1 MAEECMRT
9 RAEPKESYNFVV
21 TGNSSSIITSFDPP
35 LYLLK
40 DRTYELALTNLET
53 YYSFPNIDKE
63 NNTFKYSSDQGHTWH
78 TVEIPTG
85 CYEIYAINAE
95 IIRQVATKAI
105 TVKPNKNTL
114 QSILIIA
121 SNYVVDFG
129 VNNSLASVLGFNKQ
143 KYTSGTHT
151 SEDIV
156 NILRVNSILVNT
168 DIIAG
173 SYLGGKQVPVIF
185 NFFPNVSPG
194 EKIVTSPINL
204 IYAPITVDVITRMC
218 VWLTDQ
224 DYKSLN
230 LRGEL
235 LTLRFHLRER

>member
-1 MAEECMRT
+1 MADECMRT
-9 RAEPKESYNFVV
+9 LAEPKESYNLVV
-21 TGNSSSIITSFDPP
+21 TGNSSTIITSFDPP
-35 LYLLK
+35 LHLLK
-40 DRTYELALTNLET
+40 TRTYELALTNLET
-53 YYSFPNIDKE
+53 YYSFANIDKE
-63 NNTFKYSSDQGHTWH
+63 NNSFKYSTDSGHTWH
-78 TVEIPTG
+78 MVEIPTG
-85 CYEIYAINAE
+85 CYEIYAINHE
-95 IIRQVATKAI
+95 IVRQVTTKSI

-121 SNYVVDFG
+121 ANYIVDFD
-129 VNNSLASVLGFNKQ
+129 VDNSLATVLGFNKQ

-168 DIIAG
+168 DIITG
-173 SYLGGKQVPVIF
+173 CYLSGKQAPVIY

-204 IYAPITVDVITRMC
+204 IYVPVTIDSITRMK

-224 DYKSLN
+224 NHNTLN